1 MPVERVA
8 IRVLIDQAHLLGC
21 LAVALCADHARAEA
35 ARLVGHRAAAVYTY
49 LSNLL
54 VCLFEL
60 DLALFGRVAWL
71 ANVWRSD
78 RYVIERNGGSID
90 TPRRVSISVGEP
102 THAISAVLFV
112 IRKCGSFTDLF
123 PAKSHVLV

>member
-1 MPVERVA
+1 MPIQRVA

-21 LAVALCADHARAEA
+21 LAVTLCPDHARAKA

-49 LSNLL
+49 LSNLF

-60 DLALFGRVAWL
+60 DLALFGRVTWL
-71 ANVWRSD
+71 ANVWSSD
-78 RYVIERNGGSID
+78 RYVIECNCGSID
-90 TPRRVSISVGEP
+90 TSRGVSISIGEP
-102 THAISAVLFV
+102 THTISAVLFV

-123 PAKSHVLV
+123 PSKSHVLI